1 MNEYYLNDIEI
12 FINQMLKGTKATQG
26 EKDAIVL
33 KWGIERESKD
43 NEIRRL
49 KAEIEGMRNN
59 H

>member
-33 KWGIERESKD
+33 KWGVEREAKD
-43 NEIRRL
+43 DEIRRL
-49 KAEIEGMRNN
+49 KAEIKSLKN
-59 H
+59 